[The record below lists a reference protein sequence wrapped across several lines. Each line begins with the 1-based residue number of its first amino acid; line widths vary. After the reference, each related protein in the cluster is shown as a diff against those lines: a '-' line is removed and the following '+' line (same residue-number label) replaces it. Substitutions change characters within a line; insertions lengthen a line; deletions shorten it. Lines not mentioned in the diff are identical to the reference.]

1 MRGKMSIFIAIVAI
15 VIVGVA
21 FSIYQLSKQQNDI
34 TLEKG
39 LNVSTFGVEDPKGQT
54 SLTAKL
60 WRLPESEETPKGVI
74 LVSHGF
80 SANADSLQRYAANLA
95 QAGYVVAAV
104 SHQDL
109 KGLRSGQ
116 LSNDPMVA
124 RQRHLKLLLENLYLN
139 DANLKQL
146 PVGIL
151 GYSLGG
157 YAALTSTHF
166 RALLDKQENYCAS
179 LSPGDNVLICNP
191 RFSQRI
197 SALSAEP
204 ELTPTPSIP
213 AKAIALFAPAYTEL
227 IDLDK
232 SADAPAIFLANGIK
246 DEFISVGQMDDLA
259 RQHSYVKE
267 HQELMEAGHYAYLPT
282 CSWPFNY
289 FIESCRDPIPI
300 DRAQFQNTLIK
311 NVINF
316 FDDNLAIK

>member
-1 MRGKMSIFIAIVAI
+1 MGIFIAIVAI
-15 VIVGVA
+15 LIVGGVFA
-21 FSIYQLSKQQNDI
+21 GFQLFKQQTDP
-34 TLEKG
+34 TLEEG
-39 LNVSTFGVEDPKGQT
+39 LTVSTFAVDDSEGQST
-54 SLTAKL
+54 LTAKL
-60 WRLPESEETPKGVI
+60 WRLPESQGTPKGVI

-80 SANADSLQRYAANLA
+80 SANADSMQRYAANLA
-95 QAGYVVAAV
+95 QSGYVVAAV

-124 RQRHLKLLLENLYLN
+124 RQRHLKLLLETLYIN
-139 DANLKQL
+139 DASIEPL

-157 YAALTSTHF
+157 YAALTSSHF
-166 RALLDKQENYCAS
+166 RALLDRQENYCAS

-191 RFSQRI
+191 RFTQRM
-197 SALSAEP
+197 SALSAQP
-204 ELTPTPSIP
+204 GLTPLPSIP

-227 IDLDK
+227 IDLDE

-246 DEFISVGQMDDLA
+246 DEFISVGQMDDIA
-259 RQHSYVKE
+259 REHSYVKE
-267 HQELMEAGHYAYLPT
+267 HKELKEAGHYAYLPT

-300 DRAQFQNTLIK
+300 DRTHFQNTLAK
-311 NVINF
+311 NIINF
-316 FDDNLAIK
+316 FDNNLAIK